1 MQQKLT
7 YLTLLTILTSGA
19 IASPPSQATSL
30 KNLTPNPE
38 TLNPQKLIAEANLDQ
53 NALVEPINQSIN
65 QLVEA
70 SQVSEIQID
79 NQTIYKY
86 YFPNNN
92 YFVIS
97 ARKNIVAESNISSY
111 VSRVDTSPVRR
122 KVPESSMIFGLFG
135 ITAIILNSKVK
146 KQLLA

>member
-7 YLTLLTILTSGA
+7 YLTLLTIVATGA

-30 KNLTPNPE
+30 KNLTPNSE
-38 TLNPQKLIAEANLDQ
+38 TLNPQKFIAEANLDK
-53 NALVEPINQSIN
+53 NALVEPINESIN

-70 SQVSEIQID
+70 SQVSEIHID
-79 NQTIYKY
+79 NKTIYKY
-86 YFPNNN
+86 DFPNNN
-92 YFVIS
+92 YLVIS

-111 VSRVDTSPVRR
+111 VARVDTSPVRR

-135 ITAIILNSKVK
+135 ITAMILNSKVK
-146 KQLLA
+146 RQLLA